1 MARVLLILPDTQ
13 YSDRAYQAVRETLE
27 TEGVALV
34 TASRSGGPTTSAQG
48 TSASVGARLADLD
61 GGAFDAI
68 IIFGGVGAPSLWHD
82 QDAIRLLK
90 QASGHAKAVG
100 AMDAAVVTLANAGLL
115 QRRRA
120 TAPTAGRR
128 LVTVKGGTVLD
139 EEVVVDGPIVTSRSE
154 AAARHFANAVVGLL
168 PQVQAA

>member
-1 MARVLLILPDTQ
+1 MARVLLILPATQ
-13 YSDRAYQAVRETLE
+13 VGDRAYQAVHETLE
-27 TEGVALV
+27 GEGVHLV
-34 TASRSGGPTTSAQG
+34 TASRSGEPVTSAQG
-48 TSASVGARLADLD
+48 TGLPVGARLADLD
-61 GGAFDAI
+61 GGDFDAI
-68 IIFGGVGAPSLWHD
+68 VICGGIGAPSLWHD
-82 QDAIRLLK
+82 QDAIRILK

-100 AMDAAVVTLANAGLL
+100 AMDAAVITLANAGLL

-120 TAPTAGRR
+120 TAPAAGRR

-139 EEVVVDGPIVTSRSE
+139 EEVVVDGPIVTARSE

>member
-1 MARVLLILPDTQ
+1 MARVLLILPATQ
-13 YSDRAYQAVRETLE
+13 FSDRAYQAVRETLE
-27 TEGVALV
+27 GEGAKLL
-34 TASRSGGPTTSAQG
+34 TASRSGGPVTSAQG
-48 TSASVGARLADLD
+48 TSVPVNAKLADLD
-61 GGAFDAI
+61 GTTVDAI

-82 QDAIRLLK
+82 QDAIRILK

-128 LVTVKGGTVLD
+128 LVTVKGGTILD
-139 EEVVVDGPIVTSRSE
+139 EEVVVDGPIVTARSE
-154 AAARHFANAVVGLL
+154 TAARHFANAVIGLL